1 MTHTAPYADTGRV
14 PPLDTDRWIRR
25 FHRGPDGAPRLV
37 CFPYA
42 GGAANYFFGFSAA
55 LRRDVEVLAVQYP
68 GRQDRLAEPLVDD
81 VAVLADRIIAALG
94 EWADRPTA
102 FFGHS
107 MGAVVAY
114 EVARRGKQYGSD
126 LAHLHVSGRRAP
138 SRVRD
143 TAVHRR
149 DDEGLREEVAELGG
163 PSVEL
168 LAHPELGPLL
178 LPPIRN
184 DYKAIEKY
192 RHSPGP
198 LLTCPITALIGD
210 ADPVVTPDEASA
222 WAEHT
227 TGPFELR
234 VFAGGHFY
242 LADHQRQVIDIIRR
256 SV

>member
-1 MTHTAPYADTGRV
+1 VTE
-14 PPLDTDRWIRR
+14 LDTDRWIRR
-25 FHRGPDGAPRLV
+25 FHRGPAGAPRLV

-42 GGAANYFFGFSAA
+42 GGGANYVFRLSAA

-68 GRQDRLAEPLVDD
+68 GRQDRLDEPLVDD
-81 VAVLADRIIAALG
+81 LTALADRIAATMP

-114 EVARRGKQYGSD
+114 EVARRREGQARALD
-126 LAHLHVSGRRAP
+126 HLHVSGRRAP

-149 DDEGLREEVAELGG
+149 DDAGIREEIAELGG
-163 PSVEL
+163 PSTEL

-184 DYKAIEKY
+184 DYKAIETY
-192 RHSPGP
+192 RHAAGP
-198 LLTCPITALIGD
+198 PLTCPVTVLVGD
-210 ADPVVTPDEASA
+210 ADPLVTLDEAAA

-227 TGPFELR
+227 TGRFELR
-234 VFAGGHFY
+234 VFPGGHFF
-242 LADHQRQVIDIIRR
+242 LADHQDQLTEILRASARP
-256 SV
+256 